1 MPKTGGNTLIV
12 DTEQIVA
19 WNPQFIMTSNQ
30 SGRVKILTDPAL
42 AEIDAVKNRMV
53 HVTPYGVYL
62 WSVRSGE
69 GSMLPLWLGKA
80 MYPALFPDIE
90 MKDVVKNFF
99 NKYYNYDISPAEIDK
114 VLAGDANTGMT
125 R

>member
-1 MPKTGGNTLIV
+1 
-12 DTEQIVA
+12 
-19 WNPQFIMTSNQ
+19 MTSNQ
-30 SGRVKILTDPAL
+30 SGRAKILTDPAL
-42 AEIDAVKNRMV
+42 SQVDAVKNSRV

-69 GSMLPLWLGKA
+69 GSMLPLWLGKT
-80 MYPALFPDIE
+80 MYPDLFGDID

-99 NKYYNYDISPAEIDK
+99 NKYYNYDIDSEEIDK